1 MAGTPN
7 DHDPYAAFRFRD
19 YRLFA
24 IGGLA
29 SVIGTQIQGVAI
41 GWEIYLRTNDPLAL
55 GLVGLVQ
62 AAPMFALAL
71 PAGHLADVYNRR
83 RIVAF
88 SMFAATLTSLG
99 LAYLSYVQ
107 GSTPWMY
114 GLLLLDATV
123 IVLGRPARIAIAP
136 ALVPREVFPNAM
148 MWRSSMFQ
156 VSLVVGP
163 ALGGF
168 IVAWHVPAAYVICAA
183 SSLVFL
189 VMLAMLDYR
198 HKPEANH
205 EQSTWQFLMEGVRF
219 VMRTRLMLAAVSLD
233 MFAVLLGGAV
243 YLMPI
248 FARDILK
255 VGPMGLGWL
264 NAAPAAGALLMAVW
278 MAHRPP
284 MEHAGRN
291 LLLAVAGFGAATI
304 VFGLSRNFYLSL
316 AMLFVAG
323 TMDNISVVVRHTLV
337 QMITPDAMRGR
348 VSAVNSIFIGAS
360 NELGGFE
367 SGLVARLFS
376 PVISVVAGGVGTIL
390 VVLGMTAASPP
401 LRRLGSLESAKPQDE
416 VLD

>member
-1 MAGTPN
+1 MARTP
-7 DHDPYAAFRFRD
+7 DGHDPYAAFRYRD

-29 SVIGTQIQGVAI
+29 SIIGTQIQSVAI
-41 GWEIYLRTNDPLAL
+41 GWEIYLRTGDPLAL

-62 AAPMFALAL
+62 AAPMFVLSL

-83 RIVAF
+83 RIVAL

-99 LAYLSYVQ
+99 LAYLSYI
-107 GSTPWMY
+107 GGPTSWMY

-123 IVLGRPARIAIAP
+123 IVLGRPARIAMAP
-136 ALVPREVFPNAM
+136 ALVPREIFPNAM
-148 MWRSSMFQ
+148 MWRSSMWQ
-156 VSLVVGP
+156 MAMVVGP

-168 IVAWHVPAAYVICAA
+168 VVAWYVPAAYVICAA
-183 SSLVFL
+183 STVVFL

-198 HKPEANH
+198 HTPEPNH
-205 EQSTWQFLMEGVRF
+205 EQSTWQSLMVGIWF

-255 VGPMGLGWL
+255 VGPTGLGWL
-264 NAAPAAGALLMAVW
+264 NAAPASGSLLMALW
-278 MAHRPP
+278 LAHRPP
-284 MEHAGRN
+284 MKRAGRN

-304 VFGLSRNFYLSL
+304 VFGLSKNIYLSL
-316 AMLFVAG
+316 GMLFLAG
-323 TMDNISVVVRHTLV
+323 AMDNISVVVRHTLV
-337 QMITPDAMRGR
+337 QMLTPDAMRGR
-348 VSAVNSIFIGAS
+348 VSAVNTIFISSS

-376 PVISVVAGGVGTIL
+376 PVISVVAGGIGTIL

-401 LRRLGSLESAKPQDE
+401 LRKLGTLESAESQD
-416 VLD
+416 DC